1 MPAMSTF
8 KITLIA
14 LFICIVSV
22 VKATTWDEPWHD
34 QVVKQ
39 SESFVLAKIIS
50 FDTNKG
56 VIISILKQLGGKPIK
71 DTVQI
76 SNFYLLHLCSASA
89 GEGPEFHF
97 KGIDSCYFFI
107 KKNDKNEYCIA
118 TPTTGF
124 AVVYQGKALATYRHS
139 YHQAYVDLSLYENTM
154 TAIFNNYHG
163 LAYDKAYI
171 TGFIDKTLA
180 LKPAALNAQEIGT
193 FFNQHVA
200 LECIYHLGLTSY
212 YKSIVPFL
220 KDTANMHAQAS
231 AARALTVY
239 NTPECNQ
246 LLINTISD
254 PKAANRFVKV
264 ICIWALESH
273 KPQNI
278 KDVLTKLLPAASTEE
293 NGFGGN
299 IMDPRVCT
307 TFPTVKEALTEL
319 IGKS

>member
-1 MPAMSTF
+1 MSIF
-8 KITLIA
+8 KITFIA
-14 LFICIVSV
+14 LFICIFSIT
-22 VKATTWDEPWHD
+22 KATTWDEPWHD

-56 VIISILKQLGGKPIK
+56 VIISILKQLAGKPIK
-71 DTVQI
+71 DTIQI
-76 SNFYLLHLCSASA
+76 TDFYLLHLCSASA

-97 KGIDSCYFFI
+97 KGADSCYFFI

-124 AVVYQGKALATYRHS
+124 AVVHDGIVVATYRHS
-139 YHQAYVDLSLYENTM
+139 YHQARVDLPLYENTM
-154 TAIFNNYHG
+154 AAIFNNYHA
-163 LAYDKAYI
+163 LPYDKAYI
-171 TGFIDKTLA
+171 TSFIDKTLA
-180 LKPAALNAQEIGT
+180 LKPAGINAEEIGT

-200 LECIYHLGLTSY
+200 LECIYHLGLTDH

-220 KDTANMHAQAS
+220 KDTANMHAQIS
-231 AARALTVY
+231 AARALTPY

-246 LLINTISD
+246 LLINTIGD
-254 PKAANRFVKV
+254 NKAANDFAKV
-264 ICIWALESH
+264 ICIWTLGSH

-278 KDVLTKLLPAASTEE
+278 KDALTKLLPAASTQE

-307 TFPTVKEALTEL
+307 TFPTVKDALTEL
-319 IGKS
+319 IGKL